1 MRLNSYIEGYLM
13 PKETKLIMEVWRRF
27 LKSQSARRSQE
38 RFKQTG
44 KRKTI
49 PPEAFD
55 RMIGGYDPRQKMKAG
70 IKSSTCLRGGD
81 DIFDAMHVK
90 HTAE

>member
-1 MRLNSYIEGYLM
+1 M

-55 RMIGGYDPRQKMKAG
+55 RMIGGYEPPSEDEGWDKIIHVPAW
-70 IKSSTCLRGGD
+70 RG
-81 DIFDAMHVK
+81 
-90 HTAE
+90 